1 MEQQKQ
7 DINKLDQEIKT
18 NQEVI
23 KTLRGMQ
30 TITVSKATDK
40 EQEIKEM
47 RKRLEQENGVTTIMT
62 KETIEMREKIKLME
76 EKIKVKQKHY
86 ENRGKESEN
95 MKIEIQKITKEIEK
109 QKQNWDREKETQK
122 IKEEKLKQKIS
133 LDKQVTEL
141 KAVNLRLERNQ
152 MTMTELRHQ
161 TKEQERTNV
170 KDHINNRNESIEVVK
185 IIVIDKEKKSI
196 MEEEFQQQMNKI
208 NKIIRSIEIIKEPT
222 GTNGNVAI
230 LTIAK
235 TETVEKTIKEI
246 INTGKQS
253 ANKIGNKTNLEHNRT
268 NTNTDKR
275 DDREEST
282 NSHKQKEGTQCYAC
296 RSRDHKI
303 KHCSKNCKIFV
314 SYRGEEYLNDKELH
328 DIAKEYGKIRKIN
341 IKTDRY
347 GLEKSMQ

>member
-1 MEQQKQ
+1 
-7 DINKLDQEIKT
+7 
-18 NQEVI
+18 
-23 KTLRGMQ
+23 
-30 TITVSKATDK
+30 
-40 EQEIKEM
+40 
-47 RKRLEQENGVTTIMT
+47 MT
-62 KETIEMREKIKLME
+62 KGPR
-76 EKIKVKQKHY
+76 
-86 ENRGKESEN
+86 
-95 MKIEIQKITKEIEK
+95 
-109 QKQNWDREKETQK
+109 
-122 IKEEKLKQKIS
+122 
-133 LDKQVTEL
+133 
-141 KAVNLRLERNQ
+141 
-152 MTMTELRHQ
+152 
-161 TKEQERTNV
+161 
-170 KDHINNRNESIEVVK
+170 
-185 IIVIDKEKKSI
+185 
-196 MEEEFQQQMNKI
+196 
-208 NKIIRSIEIIKEPT
+208 